1 MNPFQ
6 KMDAGSDDLKKGAA
20 NSTPSPKAP
29 APVGKGKGK
38 RKPSQMDRRQRLSI
52 ICGVLAGVAVVSAGF
67 GLVTFTTGMSMQAEV
82 AQQVESV
89 VTVKEGK
96 EVKPGQ
102 ALTQDDLETVDAP
115 SKFLPADAV
124 RKVDD
129 IVGKVALTPLTPGA
143 PISASVIETGD
154 DPATVTAT
162 ITKGHVAKMF
172 SFDTA
177 PGMSPLLRPGDYV
190 TLTGSKTDQATGVA
204 TTVSFNGV
212 RIVAVDGN
220 LTAVATDSY
229 STLTFEL
236 TQEQSDKLAGMEV
249 SVAAEPASE
258 HGGLK
263 GGLEATG
270 KAVDESS
277 KAESD
282 DSADSA
288 ADGAG
293 EGQGG
298 SADAG
303 TEEAVSAA
311 TGASD
316 AQ

>member
-1 MNPFQ
+1 MNPFS
-6 KMDAGSDDLKKGAA
+6 KKEAPTPGAAPTEGGMPPAAAPKGKAKGKKKG
-20 NSTPSPKAP
+20 
-29 APVGKGKGK
+29 
-38 RKPSQMDRRQRLSI
+38 PSQLDRRRRLSL
-52 ICGVLAGVAVVSAGF
+52 ICGVLAGVSVVSAGF

-154 DPATVTAT
+154 DPATVTAA
-162 ITKGHVAKMF
+162 ITKGHVAKMY

-177 PGMSPLLRPGDYV
+177 PGLSPLLRPGDYV
-190 TLTGSKTDQATGVA
+190 TLTATKTDSTTG
-204 TTVSFNGV
+204 TVDKKAYKGV

-220 LTAVATDSY
+220 LTAAATDSY

-236 TQEQSDKLAGMEV
+236 TQSQVDETVGYDM

-270 KAVDESS
+270 EAVKEAAKAGGAQGSESGTG
-277 KAESD
+277 
-282 DSADSA
+282 A
-288 ADGAG
+288 AD
-293 EGQGG
+293 
-298 SADAG
+298 
-303 TEEAVSAA
+303 
-311 TGASD
+311 
-316 AQ
+316 AQQ